1 MGFSLLASLS
11 KTPQNLIFLKCS
23 TLNTPSILIRTLAI
37 SQEVIKTQTW
47 LLNASGSLSFPHV
60 SFQRS
65 FHVHS
70 VGSQVLS
77 DAHNQNPELCT
88 RKIIEDTEKIC
99 SLLST
104 NSKHG
109 IETLLDQ
116 ASVEV
121 SPTLVSQVLKRLSN
135 AGVLAL
141 SFFKWAEKQQGFKY
155 STDSYDGLIES
166 LAKIKQF
173 NLIWTLVDDMKRKGL
188 LTKTTFALISRRY
201 ARARKVKEAI
211 NAFEKMEVFGLKIE
225 SSDCNRL
232 IDILCK
238 SRQAEKAQEVFD
250 RMKKRRFV
258 PDVKSYTIL
267 LEGWGQER
275 DISKLNEVFREMK
288 DEGFEPDVVTYGILV
303 NAYCKAR
310 KYDDAKKLFHEMEA
324 SNCKPNAYIF
334 CTLINGLGS
343 EKRLNDALEF
353 FERSKASGF
362 AMGVPTYN
370 AVVSAYCWSNKM
382 DDAYKMIEEM
392 RKCGIGPNSRTY
404 DIILHHLIKAGRTT
418 EAYSAFQ
425 KMSHIEG
432 CEPTLSTYEIIVRM
446 FCNEDRV
453 NMAVKVWNQ
462 MKAKGVLPGMH
473 MFCTLINNLCLDNK
487 LDEACEYFQEMLD
500 VGIRPPGLMFS
511 NLKQALVDNGKKDTA
526 LLLAKKIYNLR
537 RTPLL
542 S

>member
-250 RMKKRRFV
+250 RMKK
-258 PDVKSYTIL
+258 K
-267 LEGWGQER
+267 GWGQER

-425 KMSHIEG
+425 KMSHIEVVNQRLRVFSGDAG
-432 CEPTLSTYEIIVRM
+432 C
-446 FCNEDRV
+446 
-453 NMAVKVWNQ
+453 
-462 MKAKGVLPGMH
+462 
-473 MFCTLINNLCLDNK
+473 
-487 LDEACEYFQEMLD
+487 
-500 VGIRPPGLMFS
+500 GIRPPGLMFS